1 MRTLLFVLLANV
13 AFAQQPI
20 LYYRGIVN
28 AASFAPFG
36 LPNASIARG
45 SVLTVF
51 GEHLGP
57 TQSPALAFPL
67 SSTLGG
73 VSLSVT
79 QKGSITQLFPIY
91 VSPSQVNAIMPSTV
105 TPGLATLRLV
115 YQNFKSNAITIVIG
129 SSAPG
134 IFAVSNGGYGPG
146 VIDNYVSAAVQ
157 PVNSLVMPVA
167 RGTIVTIW
175 GTGLGPVTFPDN
187 VAPTA
192 GNVSTPVSVSIGG
205 QTAAV
210 QYSGR
215 SPCCA
220 GVDQIVV
227 RVPDDAPLGCWVPV
241 SVNAG
246 GVVSNTV
253 TMAIA
258 AADAATCS
266 DPGNPVSA
274 IVRGSGP
281 QAVVE
286 IERVDSV
293 DNLNTPTPIL
303 RTLDSVYSRFYTRPG
318 SQFSFDPYL
327 SYPPAGTCLV
337 HQTSGDAS
345 FGNSLR
351 GVLPDSASLSPQP
364 MQTYNNGTQSM
375 IYNTY
380 HPFFFATVGGV
391 VDSNSFAMN
400 LLGAKGSYTIDPGGP
415 NNMVVSFNAV
425 PAPVWQ
431 RNGILI
437 VPRNALLTLTF
448 TPGDSASPTA
458 IVIYAYAASTNST
471 TEVECMA
478 AAGANTFTVS
488 ADSLANLPATYQI
501 YDSSYASLSVG
512 TVGFSQAVPF
522 SNGLAANGILL
533 NSNWLSQSVV
543 LQ

>member
-1 MRTLLFVLLANV
+1 MRALLLALSAGV
-13 AFAQQPI
+13 ILAQQPI
-20 LYYRGIVN
+20 LYYRGVVN

-45 SVLTVF
+45 GVLTIF

-57 TQSPALAFPL
+57 AQNPALAFPL

-73 VSLSVT
+73 VSISVT

-115 YQNFKSNAITIVIG
+115 YQNIKSNAITIVIG
-129 SSAPG
+129 NSAPG
-134 IFAVSNGGYGPG
+134 IFAASNGGYGPG

-157 PVNSLVMPVA
+157 PVNSLTTPVA
-167 RGTIVTIW
+167 RGTVVTIW

-192 GNVSTPVSVSIGG
+192 GNVAAQVSVSIGG
-205 QTAAV
+205 QTSAV

-220 GVDQIVV
+220 GVDQIVA
-227 RVPDDAPLGCWVPV
+227 RVPNNAPLGCWVPV

-258 AADAATCS
+258 AAGAATCT

-274 IVRGSGP
+274 FVRGSGT

-303 RTLDSVYSRFYTRPG
+303 RTLDSVYSRFYTRTS

-345 FGNSLR
+345 FGKSLR
-351 GVLPDSASLSPQP
+351 GVIPDSASLSPQP
-364 MQTYNNGTQSM
+364 MQTYNNGTQPM
-375 IYNTY
+375 TYNTY
-380 HPFFFATVGGV
+380 HPFFFATVGGTV
-391 VDSNSFAMN
+391 NSNSFAMN

-415 NNMVVSFNAV
+415 NNMVVPFNAV

-437 VPRNALLTLTF
+437 VPRNTPLALKF
-448 TPGDSASPTA
+448 TPGDSTSPTA

-471 TEVECMA
+471 TEVECIA
-478 AAGANTFTVS
+478 AAGATTFTVP

-522 SNGLAANGILL
+522 SNGLAANGIVL